1 MCGGNDAPAEYLTG
15 RELLALQLLARG
27 YSIARIAAVLI
38 VPSWQVAALL
48 ARATVRLGARDQREA
63 VARARQRR
71 LIL

>member
-1 MCGGNDAPAEYLTG
+1 MSRAHDAPAEPFSR
-15 RELLALQLLARG
+15 RELLVLQLLAYDVATG
-27 YSIARIAAVLI
+27 QIAAALDLTLEEVETLI
-38 VPSWQVAALL
+38 